1 MSQIEI
7 IQKISNYLHVDPGK
21 LSQNREK
28 VVTRT
33 LNGDKHVMGFATIL
47 GSLAGKKYKNLEEE
61 CLVRQWIEYCSL
73 HANPTLLTNRSHQRC
88 LLEELNAYLATRSY
102 FVGHSLTLADVVVF
116 YSLNQTIASFQN
128 SDKEKFIHLS
138 RWFDHIQ
145 QVESVRQ
152 GMMLVNFT
160 SLRTIR

>member
-1 MSQIEI
+1 MSQLEI
-7 IQKISNYLHVDPGK
+7 IRKISNYLHVNPGN

-33 LNGDKHVMGFATIL
+33 DGTTKISGFTTVV
-47 GSLAGKKYKNLEEE
+47 GSLAGKYKNLEEE

-73 HANPTLLTNRSHQRC
+73 YANPSLLANKGHQKN
-88 LLEELNAYLATRSY
+88 LLVELNDYLATRSY
-102 FVGHSLTLADVVVF
+102 FVGNSLTLADAVVF
-116 YSLNQTIASFQN
+116 YSLVGAVESLQN
-128 SDKEKFIHLS
+128 SEKEILIHLS

-145 QVESVRQ
+145 QVESIRQ
-152 GMMLVNFT
+152 GMTLVNFS